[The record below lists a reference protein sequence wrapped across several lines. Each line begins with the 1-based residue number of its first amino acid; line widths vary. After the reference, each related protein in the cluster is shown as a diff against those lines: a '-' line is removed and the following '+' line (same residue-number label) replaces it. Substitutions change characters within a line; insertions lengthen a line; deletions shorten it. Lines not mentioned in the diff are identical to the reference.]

1 MKHWAFDPGA
11 LMRRCRQNKF
21 AIIGSKSDTDD
32 PQGAQVSAHV
42 DPAQI
47 TANIGDMK
55 MRVAAL
61 RATRG
66 DFPHKAPEKTPT
78 GTGDNRTLAQLVAE
92 LNSLSNAIDQT
103 VWFRENYQSIK
114 VAQAR
119 ERCA

>member
-1 MKHWAFDPGA
+1 MKILLPISLPSNTRTRFACCRSLAVYTCGARGLSQIKTEGYNMKHRLNSAEFGA

-55 MRVAAL
+55 MRVAGL
-61 RATRG
+61 SAT
-66 DFPHKAPEKTPT
+66 
-78 GTGDNRTLAQLVAE
+78 L
-92 LNSLSNAIDQT
+92 
-103 VWFRENYQSIK
+103 
-114 VAQAR
+114 
-119 ERCA
+119 